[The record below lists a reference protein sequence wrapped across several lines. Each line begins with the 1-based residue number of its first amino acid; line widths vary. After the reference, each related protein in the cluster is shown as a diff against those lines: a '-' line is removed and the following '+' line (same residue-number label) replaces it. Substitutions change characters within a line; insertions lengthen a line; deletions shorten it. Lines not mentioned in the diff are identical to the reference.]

1 MRDKILYCKFGTSGI
16 GLCNQLYS
24 LVNAMVV
31 GSISDGHT
39 LIIVDDFMGDLN
51 SNQYHDANTIMD
63 FTRINKMAE
72 EYGVT
77 LISKHDIQ
85 MTSIKVEYGLA
96 HKNKLADITDIV
108 MNLFYTPNRI
118 CIPIGVPLNRILG
131 YDPCENKR
139 KLIYFTYTINGKV
152 FQETRDEVIDEE
164 DLEIDFVNLE
174 KKQWLTLTSITD
186 CKTEIKT
193 FNHFLNNM
201 YFNPIY
207 EQYAT
212 EFLKTAMADGGSK
225 LNVIH
230 LRLEEDAIPFW
241 AGINRISY
249 EEYEEAL
256 IRQYIQAIQQNIEPN
271 DGMNVILSMNTSNA
285 VTKWMANNNYKT
297 IQMDKTLVKGRE
309 VNAIIDL
316 IISSRCNHV
325 FIGNLNPINYHG
337 STFSYAIFNA
347 LRNKPVKKIC
357 IDNDEIYHP
366 AYVVGLDR

>member
-1 MRDKILYCKFGTSGI
+1 
-16 GLCNQLYS
+16 
-24 LVNAMVV
+24 MVV
-31 GSISDGHT
+31 GSISDGNT

-51 SNQYHDANTIMD
+51 SNQYHHAAIIMD
-63 FTRINKMAE
+63 FKRINKMAE
-72 EYGVT
+72 EYGIT
-77 LISKHDIQ
+77 LLSKHDIQ

-96 HKNKLADITDIV
+96 YKDKIADITDIV
-108 MNLFYTPNRI
+108 MDRFYTHNRI
-118 CIPIGVPLNRILG
+118 CIPIGTSLNRLLG
-131 YDPCENKR
+131 YDPCENRR

-152 FQETRDEVIDEE
+152 FQETRDEVIDAEN
-164 DLEIDFVNLE
+164 LEIDFMNLE

-207 EQYAT
+207 EQYAA

-241 AGINRISY
+241 AGINRISCKSY
-249 EEYEEAL
+249 EESL
-256 IRQYIQAIQQNIEPN
+256 IQQYIQAIQQNIAPN

-285 VTKWMANNNYKT
+285 VTKWMKDNHYKT

-309 VNAIIDL
+309 INAIIDL
-316 IISSRCNHV
+316 IISTRCNNV

-347 LRNKPVKKIC
+347 LRNKSVKKIC
-357 IDNDEIYHP
+357 IDNDEIFHP
-366 AYVVGLDR
+366 PYVVG